1 MAFRNSPKDGFNSR
15 KMNSRLKSIHS
26 VLKQRGLD
34 GLLVS
39 LPANISYLTESLS
52 RDAYFLVSLKE
63 NIYFSDS
70 RYTEEIRGFLKDN
83 ANFRQCN
90 ASVFKH
96 IAEAILG
103 LGLEKI
109 GFEERYLPFAE
120 FVKIKEGARGKFNLI
135 PTHSIIED
143 QRQVKDCQEI
153 IQLRKATRITA
164 LALKHI
170 KQFLVPGVKEIE
182 VVAELERFIRYQGAR
197 ASAFDIIVASGPNSS
212 QPHHASGERKLKSN
226 EPVLI
231 DLGVDYQGYKSDLT
245 RVLFLGKI
253 SVLVCKV
260 YDIVLKAQELAIK
273 RVHPGAEMAEI
284 DRVAREYIAA
294 QGYGACFT
302 HNLGHGFGLEVHEA
316 PHISGREASAIK
328 PGMTFTVEPGIYLPG
343 KFGIRIEDMILITTK
358 GCEVISGSIHK

>member
-1 MAFRNSPKDGFNSR
+1 
-15 KMNSRLKSIHS
+15 MNSRLKSIHAQ
-26 VLKQRGLD
+26 LKPRGLD

-52 RDAYFLVSLKE
+52 RDAYLLVSLKK

-70 RYTEEIRGFLKDN
+70 RYTQEAKVFLKDN
-83 ANFRQCN
+83 ANFKECN
-90 ASVFKH
+90 GSVFKH
-96 IAEAILG
+96 IGEAVLE
-103 LGLEKI
+103 LGLERI
-109 GFEERYLPFAE
+109 GFEERYLPYAE
-120 FVKIKEGARGKFNLI
+120 FIKIKEGARGKFDLI

-143 QRQVKDCQEI
+143 KRQVKDQQEI
-153 IQLRKATRITA
+153 IRLRKATRITA

-170 KQFLVPGVKEIE
+170 KPFLVPGIKEIE

-197 ASAFDIIVASGPNSS
+197 ASAFDIIVAAGPNSS
-212 QPHHASGERKLKSN
+212 QPHHLSGERKLKNN
-226 EPVLI
+226 ESVLI

-253 SVLVCKV
+253 DILARKV

-273 RVHPGAEMAEI
+273 RIRPGAEMAEI

-316 PHISGREASAIK
+316 PHISGREASAMK

-343 KFGIRIEDMILITTK
+343 KFGVRIEDMILITTK
-358 GCEVISGSIHK
+358 GCEVISGFIHK